1 MLCLYYYEGE
11 LPPSDD
17 LRASL
22 GGAAKDVRRPES
34 LVWRLLLKQ
43 ALYDLAVT
51 DDPEAM
57 LTNLRATAGGKPY
70 AEGARFD
77 FSPTHTAGL
86 VALAIGDCGPIG
98 LDAEAPRGRDVSRLA
113 RAADRWFTPA
123 ENRRVQSA
131 IQNRPQEAE
140 AVFLRVWTAK
150 EALVKRTGAG
160 LAGMRRADT
169 RHHAG
174 CTLRSFDYGNYILT
188 VATSAPDVP
197 EFRRIFSDHG

>member
-1 MLCLYYYEGE
+1 MLCLYYCEGE

-17 LRASL
+17 LRARL
-22 GGAAKDVRRPES
+22 GCAAKDVRRPES

-57 LTNLRATAGGKPY
+57 LTNLRATEGGKPY

-123 ENRRVQSA
+123 ENRRVQTA

-197 EFRRIFSDHG
+197 EFRRVFF

>member
-11 LPPSDD
+11 LPPSDY
-17 LRASL
+17 LRARL

-160 LAGMRRADT
+160 LAGMRRTDT

-188 VATSAPDVP
+188 VATSAPDIP
-197 EFRRIFSDHG
+197 EFRRIFF

>member
-17 LRASL
+17 LRARL
-22 GGAAKDVRRPES
+22 GCAAKDVRRPES

-57 LTNLRATAGGKPY
+57 LTNLRATEGGKPY

-123 ENRRVQSA
+123 ENRRVQTA

-197 EFRRIFSDHG
+197 EFRRVFF

>member
-11 LPPSDD
+11 LPPTEI
-17 LRASL
+17 LRARL

-131 IQNRPQEAE
+131 IQNRPQKAE

-188 VATSAPDVP
+188 VATSASDVP
-197 EFRRIFSDHG
+197 EFRRIFF

>member
-17 LRASL
+17 LRARL
-22 GGAAKDVRRPES
+22 GCAAKDVRRPES

-57 LTNLRATAGGKPY
+57 LTNLRATEGGKPY

-98 LDAEAPRGRDVSRLA
+98 LDAEAPRGRDVSRLV

-123 ENRRVQSA
+123 ENRRVQTA

-197 EFRRIFSDHG
+197 EFRRIVF

>member
-17 LRASL
+17 LRARL
-22 GGAAKDVRRPES
+22 GCAAKDVRRPES

-57 LTNLRATAGGKPY
+57 LTNLRATEGGKPY

-123 ENRRVQSA
+123 ENRRVQTA

-174 CTLRSFDYGNYILT
+174 CTLRSFDYGNNILT

-197 EFRRIFSDHG
+197 EFRRVFF

>member
-17 LRASL
+17 LRACL
-22 GGAAKDVRRPES
+22 GCAAKDVRRPES

-123 ENRRVQSA
+123 ENRRVQTA
-131 IQNRPQEAE
+131 IRNRPQEAE

-174 CTLRSFDYGNYILT
+174 CTLQSFNYANYILT
-188 VATSAPDVP
+188 VATSAPEVP
-197 EFRRIFSDHG
+197 EFRRIVF

>member
-17 LRASL
+17 LRACL
-22 GGAAKDVRRPES
+22 GCAAKDVRRPES

-123 ENRRVQSA
+123 ENRRVQTA
-131 IQNRPQEAE
+131 IRNRPQEAE

-174 CTLRSFDYGNYILT
+174 CTLRSFDYANYILT

-197 EFRRIFSDHG
+197 EFRRIVF

>member
-11 LPPSDD
+11 LPTSDD
-17 LRASL
+17 LRARL

-98 LDAEAPRGRDVSRLA
+98 LDVEAPRGRDVSRLA

-123 ENRRVQSA
+123 ENRRVQTA

-188 VATSAPDVP
+188 VATSAPDIP
-197 EFRRIFSDHG
+197 EFRRIFF